1 MADQHA
7 QAGTTHVEA
16 HAAHSHPPYVK
27 IWAILV
33 VLLIASVLG
42 PMLGH
47 PWLTLITA
55 FGIAV
60 VKALMVAAWFMH
72 LNIEKTFVKYLL
84 LLILALVLVF
94 WAGVYP
100 DVQKPQ
106 GQNWTH
112 QRPAPVAGQTQGGG
126 HQGAGAAPHTPPKTH

>member
-7 QAGTTHVEA
+7 QAATA
-16 HAAHSHPPYVK
+16 HADAHATHTHPPYVK

-33 VLLIASVLG
+33 VLLIASVVG
-42 PMLGH
+42 PMIGI
-47 PWLTLITA
+47 PWLTLVTA

-84 LLILALVLVF
+84 LLILALVVVF

-112 QRPAPVAGQTQGGG
+112 QRPAPVAGQTQGG